1 MLSLRELLAY
11 GKVFMEEESQDSG
24 NEWDLEGVDRW
35 EGMDRW
41 ERVNRWKGLGLTG
54 LQEGAL

>member
-1 MLSLRELLAY
+1 MLSTSETRMLSLRELLAY

-35 EGMDRW
+35 EGAD
-41 ERVNRWKGLGLTG
+41 
-54 LQEGAL
+54 